1 MLIFRD
7 RLGNRFERQ
16 DASHRAGSEKI
27 VDFLMTP
34 ENIFAPPRLR
44 AECARRKLDGG
55 FSKRGKSRRRILRDF
70 LANDRFREAVR
81 RASYR
86 YSLSHSPFR
95 LGHELCGITSML
107 SLIGIPFFRLV
118 VFPFVRSINQHS
130 CNTTWIRTLRS
141 GAIGIPNEEKKRRK
155 GTR

>member
-1 MLIFRD
+1 M
-7 RLGNRFERQ
+7 
-16 DASHRAGSEKI
+16 RAEKI
-27 VDFLMTP
+27 GRRLFETREIEEEDSTRF
-34 ENIFAPPRLR
+34 PR
-44 AECARRKLDGG
+44 EC
-55 FSKRGKSRRRILRDF
+55 SRRTND
-70 LANDRFREAVR
+70 ANDRFREAVR